1 MSETQTIN
9 LVRVLVI
16 EHLYRAEQGLVAL
29 DCALIDGTAGK
40 RLEVERGDQ
49 QQQINGLVELLMDLQ
64 RAPARRVPLAALLQD
79 LTAQREA
86 AELDAPSENEL
97 AAAREVVARENR
109 RRSLRARS
117 SLLGLLIESVRE
129 MAAVEG

>member
-64 RAPARRVPLAALLQD
+64 RAQARRVPLAALLQD